1 LTLLSILSLVGV
13 AFFAASG
20 TLAAGRKSL
29 DLVGVL
35 VIAAVTAVGGGTIRD
50 VLLGRYP
57 IFWIRE
63 PLNLIVIAIS
73 SLLTLVY
80 VRFHVPS
87 NKFLLVVD
95 ALGLGLFTI
104 LGAQI
109 AERESLAAVIVIL
122 MGVITGVAGGVI
134 RDVLTAEVPLVM
146 RRGHLYATAAM
157 AGVAVYLGVQAL
169 GVSIPVAG
177 AIGSAVIVALRM
189 ASIFWGLQ
197 LPVFSLKE
205 TDQSG

>member
-1 LTLLSILSLVGV
+1 LTLLTILSLIGV

-35 VIAAVTAVGGGTIRD
+35 VIAAVTAIGGGTIRD

-80 VRFHVPS
+80 VRFRVPS
-87 NKFLLVVD
+87 NNFLLVAD
-95 ALGLGLFTI
+95 ALGLALFTI

-109 AERESLAAVIVIL
+109 AEREGLAAVIVIL
-122 MGVITGVAGGVI
+122 MGVITGVAGGII

-146 RRGHLYATAAM
+146 KRGHLYATAAM
-157 AGVAVYLGVQAL
+157 AGVAVYLAVKAL
-169 GVSIPVAG
+169 GVPVAAAG
-177 AIGSAVIVALRM
+177 GIGTAVIVALRM

-205 TDQSG
+205 TSKSS